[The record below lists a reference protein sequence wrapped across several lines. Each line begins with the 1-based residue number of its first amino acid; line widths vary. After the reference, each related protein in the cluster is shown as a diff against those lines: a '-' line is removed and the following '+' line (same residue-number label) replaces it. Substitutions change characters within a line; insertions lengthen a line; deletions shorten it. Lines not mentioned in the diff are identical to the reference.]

1 MGPKELSLLAD
12 DLFEQM
18 KNCVEHHGL
27 IVYPTDTFYGLGADA
42 RDNRAVQRV
51 FEVKGR
57 APDKP
62 LSVVVSRDTLPTF
75 AKLGEQAINII
86 DSFFPGP
93 LTVIFDQK
101 GNLSNNLNVNDPS
114 RIGFRILHP
123 KYRISEFVDLFGIPL
138 TATSANLSGAAGE
151 TLHEIVENLQL
162 KEWDIIVRAKFQ
174 MSFIPSTVLDL
185 TVKPPKIL
193 REGILSHRLR
203 KKGCI

>member
-1 MGPKELSLLAD
+1 MGPRELSLLED

-18 KNCVEHHGL
+18 KNCAEHHGL

-57 APDKP
+57 VPNKP
-62 LSVVVSRDTLPTF
+62 LSVVVSRDTLPMF
-75 AKLGEQAINII
+75 AKLGEQAIDII
-86 DSFFPGP
+86 DSFLPGP
-93 LTVIFDQK
+93 LTVIFTQK
-101 GNLSNNLNVNDPS
+101 GNLSNKLNLNDPS
-114 RIGFRILHP
+114 RIGFRILSP
-123 KYRISEFVDLFGIPL
+123 KYRISKFVDLFRIPL

-151 TLHEIVENLQL
+151 TLHEIVENLPL
-162 KEWDIIVRAKFQ
+162 KEWDLILRAEIQ

-185 TVKPPKIL
+185 TVKPPRIL
-193 REGILSHRLR
+193 REGILSQKLR